1 METHPNI
8 YINKKK
14 KREARNEYR
23 KIVYVNAKLYVAHTM
38 RASTAFLCS
47 FCDHGA
53 STRKWLLRNLP
64 SKSRKLCDKVLG
76 LSKTAHAIKLW
87 G

>member
-1 METHPNI
+1 MIVNLKI
-8 YINKKK
+8 YKINRDTCKLIRIFILINKK

-53 STRKWLLRNLP
+53 STRK
-64 SKSRKLCDKVLG
+64 
-76 LSKTAHAIKLW
+76 
-87 G
+87 

>member
-1 METHPNI
+1 MVVNLKI
-8 YINKKK
+8 YKINRDTSKLIRIFILINKK

-53 STRKWLLRNLP
+53 STRK
-64 SKSRKLCDKVLG
+64 
-76 LSKTAHAIKLW
+76 
-87 G
+87 

>member
-1 METHPNI
+1 MIVNLKI
-8 YINKKK
+8 YKINRDTCKLIRIFILINKK

-47 FCDHGA
+47 FCDHDA
-53 STRKWLLRNLP
+53 STRK
-64 SKSRKLCDKVLG
+64 
-76 LSKTAHAIKLW
+76 
-87 G
+87 

>member
-1 METHPNI
+1 MVVNLKIHR
-8 YINKKK
+8 INRDTRKLIRTFILIKKK
-14 KREARNEYR
+14 TRREAMNEYR

-53 STRKWLLRNLP
+53 STRK
-64 SKSRKLCDKVLG
+64 
-76 LSKTAHAIKLW
+76 
-87 G
+87 

>member
-1 METHPNI
+1 MLWLLILWLLEI
-8 YINKKK
+8 YMVVNLKIHRINRDTRKLIRTFILIKKK
-14 KREARNEYR
+14 TRREAMNEYR

-53 STRKWLLRNLP
+53 STRK
-64 SKSRKLCDKVLG
+64 
-76 LSKTAHAIKLW
+76 
-87 G
+87 